1 MITIKSGIR
10 VTDWHMIALEPTE
23 IAAGALEN
31 IRADFA
37 RFFLLHDPA
46 ADTAVF
52 TRRARS
58 GMCEVYFSPAC
69 AMYTEFIFERHPPQR
84 SRAPALLGTTLL
96 VGYPAAVSCL
106 LGKARNVAS
115 FREILRKP
123 QLEAAAGA
131 QIAFLRLKPAV

>member
-1 MITIKSGIR
+1 MIT
-10 VTDWHMIALEPTE
+10 LEPAE

-37 RFFLLHDPA
+37 RYFLLHDPA

-52 TRRARS
+52 TRRAQF

-69 AMYTEFIFERHPPQR
+69 APFTEFIFERHQAQR
-84 SRAPALLGTTLL
+84 ARLPALLGTTLL

-106 LGKARNVAS
+106 LGKARAVAS
-115 FREILRKP
+115 FRDMLQRP
-123 QLEAAAGA
+123 LADAGA
-131 QIAFLRLKPAV
+131 GTLGFLRSKPAIQP